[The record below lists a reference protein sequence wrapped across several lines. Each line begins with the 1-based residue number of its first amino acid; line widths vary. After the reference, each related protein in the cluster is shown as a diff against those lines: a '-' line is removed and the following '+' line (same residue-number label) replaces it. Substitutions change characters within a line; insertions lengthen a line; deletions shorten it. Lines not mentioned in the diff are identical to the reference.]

1 MVKMILNQQPGLPTI
16 QNKEQADIQGKAQ
29 AFLMSGDQIGFI
41 GRLASEAPT
50 EIAPVVNAARRMAKE
65 AQAAQ
70 QPQGESIT
78 TAGMREV
85 EQAQQ
90 QAQQQDPRQ
99 AAIAGLPMQK
109 QMFAGKRAGG
119 IVAFAGGGQP
129 KFYPG
134 MPGIQRGRDE
144 IEERK
149 RRLLEAEIEANKRG
163 ETIFKP
169 KKNPGFIDFFEG
181 ESPITAPSLP
191 PGQAYYPGIPGL
203 IRGQQ
208 AAGTTPSLPEI
219 EELSPALRSAIA
231 PEPKGTVSTD
241 TDYLALSDAELRS
254 YYADLTGNPN
264 LTIEQ
269 AKAFERNQK
278 EAGAEDSAIEK
289 KDFTRQQ
296 QIEAELDAAD
306 AEKIGTDTTDK
317 ELLGRDKKEIVGL
330 KDTVNNMLS
339 EAQNVFD
346 SLGFDKPEKVDPKKF
361 TTESIRAE
369 LQENGVN
376 LDLLSDQA
384 NALAEEKLK
393 LGKDKKEALAFF
405 GLEAGLNILAGK
417 DPNAL
422 VNIGAGASKAIP
434 AYRKELSRIKD
445 SYNDLRKEQNA
456 LAKAQNDQDMG
467 IAKFSMKRRDKY
479 ESDIAKRQ
487 SEYQTLQTNFV
498 AKHVGNQI
506 SLLSAEMRRDTSK
519 YATDVQ
525 ATTARERTGVQ
536 KEIALAGR
544 KIENEMVALQ
554 TKIND
559 PNTSLQEKEKAR
571 KEQTRLAKLLST
583 TRASGLD
590 LSALSAGIP
599 SSQPTVD
606 VSRLE
611 NQPGMNRI
619 TP

>member
-1 MVKMILNQQPGLPTI
+1 MILNQQPGLPTI

-70 QPQGESIT
+70 QPQTESIT

-134 MPGIQRGRDE
+134 MPGIQRGQDA

-149 RRLLEAEIEANKRG
+149 RKLLEAEIEANKRG

-241 TDYLALSDAELRS
+241 TDYLALSDAKLRK

-278 EAGAEDSAIEK
+278 EAGAENSAIEK
-289 KDFTRQQ
+289 EDSTRKQ

-583 TRASGLD
+583 TKASGLD
-590 LSALSAGIP
+590 FSALSAGIP

>member
-1 MVKMILNQQPGLPTI
+1 MIPNQQPGLPTI

-231 PEPKGTVSTD
+231 PEPEGTVSTD
-241 TDYLALSDAELRS
+241 TDYLALSDAKLRK

-306 AEKIGTDTTDK
+306 AEKIETTDK